1 MQVSAKHTGITL
13 IECLV
18 VITIIAIL
26 MGMAVPSFQWFKEI
40 AQQKR
45 VIYQLHAAVLT
56 ARHRSIMA
64 LGATYICPP
73 PTRVLT
79 GVGERPDCSDSYATG
94 VAIWTEQ
101 DEGWRLLRLW
111 QWPPMTITNRLGTK
125 VVSAPVRF
133 NAQGLAN
140 RNITWSTCVDE
151 RNLSLVLNRVGRPD
165 VRSHWGGC

>member
-1 MQVSAKHTGITL
+1 MQLLAKHTGITL

-18 VITIIAIL
+18 VIAIIAIL

-45 VIYQLHAAVLT
+45 VIYQLQAAVLT
-56 ARHRSIMA
+56 ARHRSVMT
-64 LGATYICPP
+64 LSATYICPP
-73 PTRVLT
+73 PTKVSR
-79 GVGERPDCSDSYATG
+79 GVGERPDCSDSYALG

-101 DEGWRLLRLW
+101 GEDWRLLWLW
-111 QWPPMTITNRLGTK
+111 QWPPMTITNRRGTQ
-125 VVSAPVRF
+125 VVSAPVKF